1 MFLRLLR
8 DSFLR
13 RRRRK
18 LLAVTALALGTGVTM
33 ASLSVALDIGDKVAR
48 ELRSFGANILVRPQ
62 ADTLPIEIG
71 GVDLRPLSEGS
82 FLDDRELP
90 KLKAI
95 FWRHHIL
102 AFSPFLH
109 QSARLSPLVAGQAGG
124 EPVVLVGVWFEK
136 SLAIDDGTTFTTGL
150 AELTPGWELTGG
162 WPADTSAP
170 EAVAGAALAERFGW
184 RAGDGVA
191 LQLIAGRQAS
201 LNLRGVLRTGGDEDR
216 QLFVPLAWLQEESG
230 RSHAFRQLQVSAL
243 VSPEDEFARRD
254 PASMTPVE
262 FDRWYC
268 TPYVSSIAHQ
278 IQEVLPGTEATPV
291 HRVAQAETAV
301 LSRVERLLTVV
312 SAAALLAAV
321 LVVLSTMTTVILE
334 RRTEIALMKALGAE
348 SFHVAALFLT
358 EAALL
363 GLLGGALGYAGGLA
377 GADLL
382 ARGVFG
388 ASVTAKPV
396 LLPVMLALAT
406 GASLVGTFL
415 PLRDA
420 QRTDPAVALREK

>member
-18 LLAVTALALGTGVTM
+18 LLAVAALTLGTGVTM
-33 ASLSVALDIGDKVAR
+33 AALSVALDIGDKVAR

-82 FLDDRELP
+82 FLDARELP

-102 AFSPFLH
+102 AFAPSLH
-109 QSARLSPLVAGQAGG
+109 QSARLSGG
-124 EPVVLVGVWFEK
+124 DSVVLVGTWFENT
-136 SLAIDDGTTFTTGL
+136 LAIEDGTSFTTGL
-150 AELTPGWELTGG
+150 AALNPGWQLEGA
-162 WPADTSAP
+162 WPADAAEP
-170 EAVAGAALAERFGW
+170 EAVAGAELAERFGW
-184 RAGDGVA
+184 RTGDEVA
-191 LQLIAGRQAS
+191 LALAGGRHAT
-201 LNLRGVLRTGGDEDR
+201 LRLRGRLRTGGDEDR
-216 QLFVPLAWLQEESG
+216 QLFVPLAWLQQASG
-230 RSHAFRQLQVSAL
+230 RLHAFRQLQVSAL

-278 IQEVLPGTEATPV
+278 IQEVLPGTEATPI

-301 LSRVERLLTVV
+301 LARVERLLTVV
-312 SAAALLAAV
+312 SGVALLAAV
-321 LVVLSTMTTVILE
+321 LVVLSTMTTAILE

-348 SFHVAALFLT
+348 NIHVAGLFLT

-382 ARGVFG
+382 ARSVFG
-388 ASVTAKPV
+388 ATVTAKPV
-396 LLPVMLALAT
+396 LFPVMLSLST
-406 GASLVGTFL
+406 GAALLGTFI
-415 PLRDA
+415 PLRGA
-420 QRTDPAVALREK
+420 QRTDPAVALRER

>member
-8 DSFLR
+8 DSILR

-18 LLAVTALALGTGVTM
+18 LLAVAALALGTTVTM
-33 ASLSVALDIGDKVAR
+33 AALSVALDIGDQVAR

-62 ADTLPIEIG
+62 ADTLPIEIS

-102 AFSPFLH
+102 AFAPYLH
-109 QSARLSPLVAGQAGG
+109 LSARLPGG
-124 EPVVLVGVWFEK
+124 DTVVLVGTWFENE
-136 SLAIDDGTTFTTGL
+136 LALEDGTRFSTGL
-150 AELTPGWELTGG
+150 ATLNPGWELIGA
-162 WPADTSAP
+162 WSADAPVP

-184 RAGDGVA
+184 RPGDDVA
-191 LQLIAGRQAS
+191 LELPGGRAAT
-201 LNLRGVLRTGGDEDR
+201 LRLRGRLRTGGDEDR
-216 QLFVPLAWLQEESG
+216 QLFVPLSWLQEASA
-230 RSHAFRQLQVSAL
+230 RPHAFRQLQVSAL

-268 TPYVSSIAHQ
+268 TPYVSSVAHQ

-301 LSRVERLLTVV
+301 LTRVERLLAVLSGV
-312 SAAALLAAV
+312 ALLAAV
-321 LVVLSTMTTVILE
+321 LVVLSTMTTAILE

-348 SFHVAALFLT
+348 NFHVAALFLT

-363 GLLGGALGYAGGLA
+363 GLLGGALGYLGGLA

-382 ARGVFG
+382 ARSVFG
-388 ASVTAKPV
+388 ATVTAKPV
-396 LLPVMLALAT
+396 LLPLMMALSTA
-406 GASLVGTFL
+406 AALLGTL
-415 PLRDA
+415 IPLRGA

>member
-18 LLAVTALALGTGVTM
+18 LLAVAALALGTAVTM
-33 ASLSVALDIGDKVAR
+33 ATLSVALDIGDKVAR

-82 FLDDRELP
+82 FLDERELS

-102 AFSPFLH
+102 AFAPFLF
-109 QSARLSPLVAGQAGG
+109 QSARLPGG
-124 EPVVLVGVWFEK
+124 ETVVLVGTWFEK
-136 SLAIDDGTTFTTGL
+136 PLAIDDSTSFATGL
-150 AELTPGWELTGG
+150 AELNPGWQLDGD
-162 WPADTSAP
+162 WPADAAEP
-170 EAVAGAALAERFGW
+170 EAVAGAELAERFGW
-184 RAGDGVA
+184 RPGDDLTLALAGGHRVT
-191 LQLIAGRQAS
+191 LH
-201 LNLRGVLRTGGDEDR
+201 LRGRLRTGGDEDR
-216 QLFVPLAWLQEESG
+216 QLFVPLAWLQQESG
-230 RSHAFRQLQVSAL
+230 RPHAFRQLQVSAL
-243 VSPEDEFARRD
+243 VSPEDEFAQRD

-278 IQEVLPGTEATPV
+278 IQEVLPGTEARPV
-291 HRVAQAETAV
+291 YRVAQAETAV
-301 LSRVERLLTVV
+301 LSRVERLLAVV
-312 SAAALLAAV
+312 SGVALLAAV
-321 LVVLSTMTTVILE
+321 LVVLSTMTTTILE
-334 RRTEIALMKALGAE
+334 RRTEIALMKALGADNLNV
-348 SFHVAALFLT
+348 SGLFLA
-358 EAALL
+358 EATLL
-363 GLLGGALGYAGGLA
+363 GLVGGALGYAGGLA

-382 ARGVFG
+382 ARSVFG
-388 ASVTAKPV
+388 ATITAKPV

-406 GASLVGTFL
+406 AAALVGTL
-415 PLRDA
+415 IPLRGA
-420 QRTDPAVALREK
+420 QRTDPAIALREK

>member
-8 DSFLR
+8 NSFLR

-18 LLAVTALALGTGVTM
+18 LLALAALALGTGVSM
-33 ASLSVALDIGDKVAR
+33 AALSVALDIGDKVAR

-71 GVDLRPLSEGS
+71 GVDLRPLSEGG

-102 AFSPFLH
+102 AFTPFLH
-109 QSARLSPLVAGQAGG
+109 QSARLPGG
-124 EPVVLVGVWFEK
+124 EPVVLVGAWFEK
-136 SLAIDDGTTFTTGL
+136 NLPIDDGTTFTTGL
-150 AELTPGWELTGG
+150 AELNSGWELTGA
-162 WPADTSAP
+162 WPADEAVP
-170 EAVAGAALAERFGW
+170 EAVAGAELAERFGW
-184 RAGDGVA
+184 RPGDEVT
-191 LQLIAGRQAS
+191 
-201 LNLRGVLRTGGDEDR
+201 LNLAASRSASVRLRGLLRTGGDEDR

-230 RSHAFRQLQVSAL
+230 RPHAFRQLQVSAL
-243 VSPEDEFARRD
+243 VSPEDDFARRD
-254 PASMTPVE
+254 PAAMTPVE

-301 LSRVERLLTVV
+301 LSRVERLLAVV
-312 SAAALLAAV
+312 SGLALLAAV
-321 LVVLSTMTTVILE
+321 LVVLSTMTTTILE

-348 SFHVAALFLT
+348 NFHVSALLLT

-382 ARGVFG
+382 ARSVFG
-388 ASVTAKPV
+388 AAVTAKPV
-396 LLPVMLALAT
+396 LFPVMLALSTA
-406 GASLVGTFL
+406 AALAGTFL
-415 PLRDA
+415 PLRGA